1 MKRPGKMS
9 YAPLYFEDF
18 KKGCEDLSNEQIGAY
33 LRVLFEIYEHMAP
46 IDFDERR
53 LAKRLNSRPH
63 KARALVENLVE
74 IGKLYL
80 TREGQIGNHRAED
93 EILRFVSIS
102 VQNQLN
108 ATSNRQRV
116 NSPGKTTSGIS
127 KPGQRPPG
135 ARAESPK
142 NKNQRVSYT
151 VAARSAGRAGAAGRE
166 CRAAAHARQET
177 QPLTA
182 IRGNDR

>member
-116 NSPGKTTSGIS
+116 NSPGKTTSGNQQARPAAAGRSRRES
-127 KPGQRPPG
+127 KEQ
-135 ARAESPK
+135 ES
-142 NKNQRVSYT
+142 RVSYT

>member
-63 KARALVENLVE
+63 KARALVEYLVE

-127 KPGQRPPG
+127 KSRLRPPG

-142 NKNQRVSYT
+142 KKNQRVSYT

>member
-1 MKRPGKMS
+1 MKRPRKMN

-18 KKGCEDLSNEQIGAY
+18 KKGCEDLSNEEIGAY

-46 IDFDERR
+46 IDFDERK

-63 KARALVENLVE
+63 KARALVENLVQ

-80 TREGQIGNHRAED
+80 TREGQVSNHRAED

-108 ATSNRQRV
+108 ATSGRQKP
-116 NSPGKTTSGIS
+116 NPPGKTMSGING
-127 KPGQRPPG
+127 PGERSRSARPQ
-135 ARAESPK
+135 SPEK
-142 NKNQRVSYT
+142 KNQESLMPSPLALPAMQQEPLVVS
-151 VAARSAGRAGAAGRE
+151 AALLRSLGRKPS
-166 CRAAAHARQET
+166 H
-177 QPLTA
+177 
-182 IRGNDR
+182 

>member
-108 ATSNRQRV
+108 ATSNRQRA
-116 NSPGKTTSGIS
+116 NSPGKTMSGIS

-135 ARAESPK
+135 ARAAESK
-142 NKNQRVSYT
+142 EEESRVLLHRRRST
-151 VAARSAGRAGAAGRE
+151 PAAQEPLVVSAALLRTLGKKLS
-166 CRAAAHARQET
+166 H
-177 QPLTA
+177 
-182 IRGNDR
+182 

>member
-1 MKRPGKMS
+1 MKRPRKMT

-18 KKGCEDLSNEQIGAY
+18 KKGCEDLSNEEIGAY

-46 IDFDERR
+46 VDFDERK

-63 KARALVENLVE
+63 KARALVENLVQ

-80 TREGQIGNHRAED
+80 TREGQVSNHRAED

-108 ATSNRQRV
+108 ATSNRPRT
-116 NSPGKTTSGIS
+116 NSAGKTISGINDAG
-127 KPGQRPPG
+127 KRPPG
-135 ARAESPK
+135 GRPQSPEKK
-142 NKNQRVSYT
+142 NPDSFTPSPLQIPAV
-151 VAARSAGRAGAAGRE
+151 
-166 CRAAAHARQET
+166 RQE
-177 QPLTA
+177 PLVVSAALLRTLG
-182 IRGNDR
+182 RKPSH

>member
-18 KKGCEDLSNEQIGAY
+18 KKGCEDLSNEEIGAY

-93 EILRFVSIS
+93 EILRFVAIS

-116 NSPGKTTSGIS
+116 NSPGKTMNGIS
-127 KPGQRPPG
+127 KLGRRPPG
-135 ARAESPK
+135 ARTQSPK
-142 NKNQRVSYT
+142 NKNQESFAPSPLDQPAAQEPLVVS
-151 VAARSAGRAGAAGRE
+151 AALLRTLGKKLS
-166 CRAAAHARQET
+166 H
-177 QPLTA
+177 
-182 IRGNDR
+182 